1 MTASFPLASAPW
13 IDVWDLDAVAAR
25 RVSLHEAL
33 TRAHRLHL
41 HVDRSE
47 SIVLLRLLAAVLDA
61 ACGARD
67 TTEWDAAWTAPTLD
81 TDAITAYLD
90 RHADHL
96 DLFHPQRPAWQC
108 GQLTEYARGP
118 QALHPASL
126 AGEGARLFYPWLDDC
141 PPLEPDQAAPWLL
154 HLLAYDVAGIKRAAP
169 GDPQANSG
177 KLYGAQIGPLA
188 AVTHAHLTGPGMT
201 LKDVL
206 LLNLPPQPRAAGDAP
221 VWERDSPAPPVRTRK
236 ASGRLD
242 LLTWPGRR
250 IRLHVN
256 GEGLVDAVA
265 HHDGDRMEDTWGT
278 VRRLDPM
285 TAWRVNSKGAQVPL
299 TFMDD
304 DTWPQ
309 PWRPGTLLDRPGAC
323 RAVDHAVAAAERGT
337 LDPGLRLRLV
347 VSSVLH
353 SNRHRSNVS
362 DIPVLAAPI
371 GTAGLLADPETRAG
385 VADMSRYADVIRE
398 RLRHHAAR
406 ITGRG
411 EQITR
416 RLVLTDLDTAWETA
430 VGGYGSSPA
439 QARATWADA
448 VQEVAERQIDQ
459 LPLRP
464 AERGQLLAQY
474 RDRVA
479 TPPAEAQREPAQ
491 AASGGKRR
499 GPAAR
504 RYPVFGGEF
513 TLSEL
518 ARDARCVVTYRTL
531 RIRVANGWDVEEAAT
546 TAGRRGPAA
555 SS

>member
-61 ACGARD
+61 ACGPRD

-81 TDAITAYLD
+81 AAAISRYLEE
-90 RHADHL
+90 HADRL
-96 DLFHPQRPAWQC
+96 DLFHPVRPAWQC
-108 GQLTEYARGP
+108 GLLTEYARGP
-118 QALHPASL
+118 QALHPGSL
-126 AGEGARLFYPWLDDC
+126 AGDAAALFYPWLDEC
-141 PPLEPDQAAPWLL
+141 PPLEPGQAAAWLL

-169 GDPQANSG
+169 GDPQARGG
-177 KLYGAQIGPLA
+177 KLYGSQIGPLA
-188 AVTHAHLTGPGMT
+188 AVTHAHITGPGLT
-201 LKDVL
+201 LKAVL

-221 VWERDSPAPPVRTRK
+221 VWERDTPPVPVRTR
-236 ASGRLD
+236 AAAGRLD

-256 GEGLVDAVA
+256 DEGLVDAVA
-265 HHDGDRMEDTWGT
+265 HHDGDRLDDTWGT

-285 TAWRVNSKGAQVPL
+285 TAWRVTNQGAQVPL

-309 PWRPGTLLDRPGAC
+309 PWRPATLLDQPGAC
-323 RAVDHAVAAAERGT
+323 RVVDHAVAAAERGL
-337 LDPGLRLRLV
+337 LDADVRLHLV

-353 SNRHRSNVS
+353 SNRHRANVS
-362 DIPVLAAPI
+362 DIPVLAAPL
-371 GTAGLLADPETRAG
+371 GTAGLLADPVTREG
-385 VADMSRYADVIRE
+385 VADMGRYADVIGS
-398 RLRHHAAR
+398 RLRKNAVR
-406 ITGRG
+406 ITGR
-411 EQITR
+411 QQLAR
-416 RLVLTDLDTAWETA
+416 RLVLADLDTPWETA
-430 VGGYGSSPA
+430 VSGYSGNPA
-439 QARATWADA
+439 QARAEWADA
-448 VQEVAERQIDQ
+448 VREVAERRIDD

-464 AERGQLLAQY
+464 MERGRLLAQY
-474 RDRVA
+474 RDRVD
-479 TPPAEAQREPAQ
+479 TPKSEAQPKSAQ
-491 AASGGKRR
+491 AAGGKRR

-504 RYPVFGGEF
+504 RYEVFGGEF

-518 ARDARCVVTYRTL
+518 ARHPRCVVTYPTL
-531 RIRVANGWDVEEAAT
+531 RKRVDDGWDVEEAAT